1 MKVNFKL
8 YTLRNI
14 QKDLQNI
21 YKVELDP
28 MRGYRIEELQV
39 TLHKVDQMVSDMIK
53 KEIEL
58 SEFDI

>member
-39 TLHKVDQMVSDMIK
+39 ILHKVDQMVSDMIK